1 MRPTSTPD
9 RTDRRSTAASGTEP
23 PASFEALL
31 ERLLATPA
39 SRADGADLLETGLDL
54 IAAFFGAERAVVRL
68 EGERDT
74 APGRSA
80 PGPEATPDLE
90 VPIAVVGRE
99 PIGTAALVGTG
110 RTTPWTDRD
119 ADRLRLAA
127 WTLCEV
133 LRGHRIESELR
144 EQQIWLL
151 MAMESAAVGVWDWD
165 VASGRV
171 RYVSPYDARG
181 DGFRV
186 QETESSRWFD
196 QTHPG
201 DAEVSRPEVDRA
213 ISGETDTF
221 SMVVRQRGSS
231 DSGAGWLHLYSRG
244 RVVERDASGRARRI
258 MGTFEDVTEAHRK
271 AEAEKASE
279 AAMARAARMAS
290 LGALASSLAH
300 DLNQPLTALTSFLEG
315 SVRLISKGRATD
327 ADVVEALQRSVAFAH
342 RASDIVRRFR
352 RLLQREAPL
361 RDQVDLSALLLEARK
376 RMQRE
381 AAAARVE
388 IVVPE
393 GLDPVVVPGDP
404 LQIEQVVINLVRNA
418 VEALRGTAGRPRT
431 VTLNVREADGLAE
444 IRVAD
449 TGPGVP
455 DGILDR
461 LFEPLAT
468 SKEAGRGLG
477 LVICHSIAEIHGGRL
492 HVERTGPDG
501 TTFVLALPGDDG
513 GGP

>member
-1 MRPTSTPD
+1 MTPTSTPD
-9 RTDRRSTAASGTEP
+9 RRNRRSAAASGGKP

-54 IAAFFGAERAVVRL
+54 IAAFFEAKRAVVRL
-68 EGERDT
+68 EGERET
-74 APGRSA
+74 VPSRSA
-80 PGPEATPDLE
+80 QAPEAKPDFD

-99 PIGTAALVGTG
+99 PIGTAALIGTG
-110 RTTPWTDRD
+110 RPTPWTDRD

-165 VASGRV
+165 LTSDRV
-171 RYVSPYDARG
+171 RYVSPYEARG

-186 QETESSRWFD
+186 RETGASSWFE
-196 QTHPG
+196 QTHPE
-201 DAEVSRPEVDRA
+201 DAKVSRPEVDRA

-221 SMVVRQRGSS
+221 SMVVRQRSEV
-231 DSGAGWLHLYSRG
+231 DDGAGWRHLYSRG

-327 ADVVEALQRSVAFAH
+327 ADVVEALERSVAFAH

-361 RDQVDLSALLLEARK
+361 RDPVDLGSLLLQARK

-381 AAAARVE
+381 AAAAGVE

-418 VEALRGTAGRPRT
+418 VEALRETAGRPRT
-431 VTLNVREADGLAE
+431 VILDVRRADGLAE

-449 TGPGVP
+449 TGPGIP
-455 DGILDR
+455 DGILDH

-492 HVERTGPDG
+492 EVERTGPGG
-501 TTFVLALPGDDG
+501 TTFVLTLPRDDG